1 MFRGR
6 PTVCRYVLTVDIL
19 LWIVAAV
26 VGSAIVL
33 RGSSLLESSAE
44 HLSLHY
50 GLPPVVHGA
59 IVVAIG
65 SSFPELSSTVLATL
79 VHGEFELGLSV
90 VIGSAIFNIL
100 VIPGLSGM
108 LSPRGM
114 ITDKEVVY
122 KDAQFYMLSTAV
134 FVLTLAL
141 ALIYNGGSENP
152 VGGQFAGEISR
163 PLAVIP
169 IALYGLYIFIQKQ
182 EVSDFQPGDRPE
194 GIRVGREWS
203 RLALSLVL
211 VVIGVEALVR
221 AALFFGDETGIPP
234 FVWGITV
241 IAAVTSVPDALIS
254 INLARKDEGVVSL
267 SNVLG
272 SNIFDLLVAVP
283 VGVLIAGSVAF
294 QFDIALPLV
303 VFLGIATVLLFV
315 QIRTHMVLS
324 KRESALLLGLYA
336 VFIVW
341 MVLEQADVM
350 SILPDEVPEAV
361 ESIG

>member
-1 MFRGR
+1 MA
-6 PTVCRYVLTVDIL
+6 IL
-19 LWIVAAV
+19 FWVAAAV
-26 VGSAIVL
+26 IGSVIVL

-59 IVVAIG
+59 MVVAIG

-100 VIPGLSGM
+100 VIPGLSGAM
-108 LSPRGM
+108 SPNGM
-114 ITDKEVVY
+114 KTDREVVY
-122 KDAQFYMLSTAV
+122 KDAQFYMLSVAV
-134 FVLTLAL
+134 FVLVLAF
-141 ALIYNGGSENP
+141 ALIYNRDGASEV
-152 VGGQFAGEISR
+152 VGDSLSGEMTRWFALI
-163 PLAVIP
+163 PL
-169 IALYGLYIFIQKQ
+169 ALYGLYVFLQSQ
-182 EVSDFQPGDRPE
+182 EVADYEQGERPT
-194 GIRVGREWS
+194 GISAGKEWG

-211 VVIGVEALVR
+211 VVAGVEALVR
-221 AALFFGDETGIPP
+221 AALFFADETGIPP

-254 INLARKDEGVVSL
+254 INLARKSEGVVSL

-294 QFDIALPLV
+294 QFDIAMPLV
-303 VFLGIATVLLFV
+303 VFLGLSTVVMFI
-315 QIRTHMVLS
+315 QIRTGLILS
-324 KRESALLLGLYA
+324 KRESYVLLGLYV
-336 VFIVW
+336 VFIAW
-341 MVLEQADVM
+341 MILEQVDVLG
-350 SILPDEVPEAV
+350 ILPEEAPDLA
-361 ESIG
+361 E